1 MAVFGSIRRTLLHLI
16 AASLPLPQIA
26 LLPGTRRFSCRVSSA
41 LERAFVLK
49 SSRMFK
55 NPAFLMEFAGIEG
68 LLRFATTAAFLQRF
82 ALSSLE
88 ELTSTSFRLIPTKH
102 PAHTCAKSGALYR
115 PQS

>member
-1 MAVFGSIRRTLLHLI
+1 MEGINRKIRGLLAI
-16 AASLPLPQIA
+16 AFDFRDQD
-26 LLPGTRRFSCRVSSA
+26 F
-41 LERAFVLK
+41 
-49 SSRMFK
+49 
-55 NPAFLMEFAGIEG
+55 EFAGIEG

-102 PAHTCAKSGALYR
+102 PVHTCAKSGALYR